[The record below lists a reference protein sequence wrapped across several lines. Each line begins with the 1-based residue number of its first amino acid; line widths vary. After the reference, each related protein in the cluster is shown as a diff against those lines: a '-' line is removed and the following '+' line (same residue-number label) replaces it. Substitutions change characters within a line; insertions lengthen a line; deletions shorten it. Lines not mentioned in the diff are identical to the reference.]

1 MIKPLAPLRQCNH
14 VSARITDGADHP
26 AVLGREGVG
35 REPLIEIVGGEDHV
49 RSYGMSPNG
58 THTLTTRLPMANDR
72 QCIAYVRECVRLDVL
87 VFSYVSPLDDLTCNE
102 SFALNLITP
111 FVCADIP
118 ASGSSWLLRRR
129 LLNVVLS
136 AA

>member
-1 MIKPLAPLRQCNH
+1 MIKPLALLRQCEH
-14 VSARITDGADHP
+14 VRAGITNGAEHP

-58 THTLTTRLPMANDR
+58 THTLTTRLPMANGR
-72 QCIAYVRECVRLDVL
+72 QCMAYVRECVRLDVL
-87 VFSYVSPLDDLTCNE
+87 VFLIRQPVGRLTCNE

-111 FVCADIP
+111 FVCADFP

-129 LLNVVLS
+129 LP
-136 AA
+136 